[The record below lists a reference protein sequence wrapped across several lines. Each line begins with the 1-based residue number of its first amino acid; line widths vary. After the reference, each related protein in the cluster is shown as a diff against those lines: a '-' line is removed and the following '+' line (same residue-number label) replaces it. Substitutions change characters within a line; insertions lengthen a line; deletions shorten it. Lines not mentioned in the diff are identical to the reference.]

1 MIRLLTVLAALWLSG
16 VAVLAQDPSVD
27 VEVEPFVGLTVGDQV
42 SVRVTIAHEAGER
55 VVLEQSLV
63 DLGGVEPAAPVITEI
78 DETRTLIVFRTRSF
92 TTGEF
97 PVELPPIPIRGVEGE
112 IRELAVG
119 PVLITV
125 GSVLTEDTQPRPNT
139 APDLIEGER
148 RTFTPWIVAIIGV
161 GIGFVV
167 ARTVRRWKRRAPAAA
182 SAQPTSADMPRPV
195 ALAMDESRDPAEQ
208 CRQLAASVR
217 GRLSADWS
225 LPASAL
231 TASEIGPALSA
242 AGASG
247 VVVLRVTRLLEACDR
262 VQFGG
267 EQPTPERLRRYRQLA
282 EAIWEDDAS
291 S

>member
-1 MIRLLTVLAALWLSG
+1 MIRLLTVFAALWLSC
-16 VAVLAQDPSVD
+16 VAVLAQEPSVD
-27 VEVEPFVGLTVGDQV
+27 VEVEPFAGLTVGDPLE
-42 SVRVTIAHEAGER
+42 VRVTIAHEPGEH
-55 VVLEQSLV
+55 VVLAQTLV
-63 DLGGVEPAAPVITEI
+63 DMGGMEPAAPVITVI
-78 DETRTLIVFRTRSF
+78 DETRTLVVFQTRSF
-92 TTGEF
+92 ATGDF
-97 PVELPPIPIRGVEGE
+97 QVELPPIPIRGVNGMV
-112 IRELAVG
+112 RELAVS
-119 PVLITV
+119 PLLISV
-125 GSVLTEDTQPRPNT
+125 ASVLTEDSQPRPNT
-139 APDLIEGER
+139 APDLLERER
-148 RTFTPWIVAIIGV
+148 RTFTPWIVAILGV

-167 ARTVRRWKRRAPAAA
+167 ARTARRWRRRAPATASSDPTAA
-182 SAQPTSADMPRPV
+182 VMPAPV

-217 GRLSADWS
+217 RRLSADWS

-242 AGASG
+242 AGAPG

-282 EAIWEDDAS
+282 DAIWEDDAS

>member
-1 MIRLLTVLAALWLSG
+1 MIRLLTVLAALCLSCAAV
-16 VAVLAQDPSVD
+16 VAQAPDVD
-27 VEVEPFVGLTVGDQV
+27 VEVEPFVGLTVGDPLA
-42 SVRVTIAHEAGER
+42 VRVTIAHEPGEQ
-55 VVLEQSLV
+55 VILDQSLV
-63 DLGGVEPAAPVITEI
+63 DMGGMEPAAPVITEI
-78 DETRTLIVFRTRSF
+78 DETRTLVVFRTRSF
-92 TTGEF
+92 ATGEF
-97 PVELPPIPIRGVEGE
+97 QVELPPIPIRGVDGE
-112 IRELAVG
+112 IRELAVS
-119 PVLITV
+119 PLLISVAT
-125 GSVLTEDTQPRPNT
+125 VLTEDVQPRPNT
-139 APDLIEGER
+139 APDLLEGER

-167 ARTVRRWKRRAPAAA
+167 ARAARGWRRRPPATV
-182 SAQPTSADMPRPV
+182 SAEPTSTDMPRPG
-195 ALAMDESRDPAEQ
+195 ALAMDESQDPAEQ

-217 GRLSADWS
+217 SRLSADWS